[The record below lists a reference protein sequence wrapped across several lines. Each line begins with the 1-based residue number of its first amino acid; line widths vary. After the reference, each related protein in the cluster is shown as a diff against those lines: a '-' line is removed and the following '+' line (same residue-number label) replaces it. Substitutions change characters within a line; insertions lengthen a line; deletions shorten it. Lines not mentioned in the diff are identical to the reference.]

1 MCNSSNYALKPH
13 LLIQLNITLTSN
25 EHLLCCRNNNRSQY
39 AKFFSYYFS
48 LSHKH
53 YTKTLKLQTLKSEI
67 VYDNYKIISGT
78 FFVVCHF
85 CIFIIFYERILNR
98 WKEGY
103 LSFVIRMLN
112 IATSRQSCT

>member
-1 MCNSSNYALKPH
+1 M
-13 LLIQLNITLTSN
+13 SN
-25 EHLLCCRNNNRSQY
+25 EHLLCCGSNNRSQY

-103 LSFVIRMLN
+103 CQEIEPMN
-112 IATSRQSCT
+112 NEH